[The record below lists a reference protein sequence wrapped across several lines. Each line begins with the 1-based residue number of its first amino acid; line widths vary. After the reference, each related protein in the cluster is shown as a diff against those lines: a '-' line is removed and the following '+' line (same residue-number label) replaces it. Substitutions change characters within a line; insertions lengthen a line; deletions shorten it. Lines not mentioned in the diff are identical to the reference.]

1 MIDKSEVMHNIKVGS
16 DTDLYLSRVNTKQKL
31 DDGTKNP
38 KFLKVKTT
46 DAGYEFPYLT
56 RTTGNSLKPTTEF
69 IQSNELRHGGAES
82 APRPGNTSVDG
93 SIDVELSPVTFD
105 DNICAVFNN
114 EWKPWGSDADSASNL
129 DKVPCDDGKFLTR
142 ACKQETGDITG
153 TDVVEG
159 YLYDGK
165 FYEEDTHTTEI
176 TGEEGKVYVD
186 LTETVTPAKPHYLWQ
201 GTKYEAKIDEDSYNS
216 DETLRPRRLIND
228 GSTGTE
234 DGILIVPEGS
244 VVNEMTF
251 GRESIEYDVVK
262 KYGGVEGEDLY
273 HIFKRLAIGTL
284 DLNAQ
289 LGSIVTGSFGFMGDS
304 SSDILE
310 TDEAKEYLGGS
321 TAEKFEDGVTTGES
335 FIDNLPEKA
344 TDTDQFTTREGDLWI
359 NGKNITFGQTL
370 TFNIDKNLSKKYA
383 LFVKNPIS
391 KTSQK
396 KAITANLD
404 TYLVPDSKVLY
415 NLANNNETFEVLFAF
430 EDKGY
435 MNDMAREEDKP
446 NYTYLVQIFS
456 AKAEDKDL
464 TASGE
469 DDYNM
474 SIPLRSFGERLCRI
488 FKIALPKIIGTK
500 AFEVSEGTATGV
512 INTVALNPNIL
523 LKQGDITLYDGTSAP
538 NGLKVTVKVDNT
550 EAAFSG
556 VLGYKVKDG
565 DEVKIVDASG
575 AVVADANIVLDLV
588 EDSDTYRR
596 ILVTTGVAQTTAKQ
610 SVEVAVSWN
619 GASNSCF
626 YEIPASE

>member
-31 DDGTKNP
+31 ADGTKNP

-114 EWKPWGSDADSASNL
+114 EWRPWSSDADSASNL

-142 ACKQETGDITG
+142 ACKQESGDISG
-153 TDVVEG
+153 DDVVKG
-159 YLYDGK
+159 YLHEGK
-165 FYEEDTHTTEI
+165 FYEESTFETEI
-176 TGEEGKVYVD
+176 TGEAEKVYVD
-186 LTETVTPAKPHYLWQ
+186 LTNTAVPAKPHYIWL
-201 GTKYEAKIDEDSYNS
+201 GSKYEPKIDEESYNS

-228 GSTGTE
+228 GSEGTE
-234 DGILIVPEGS
+234 DGILVVPAGS

-251 GRESIEYDVVK
+251 GRQSIEYDVVK
-262 KYGGVEGEDLY
+262 KYGGVAGEDLY

-289 LGSIVTGSFGFMGDS
+289 IGSIVTGSFGFMGDS

-310 TDEAKEYLGGS
+310 TDEAKDYLGGN
-321 TAEKFEDGVTTGES
+321 TAEKFEDGVTTGNS

-344 TDTDQFTTREGDLWI
+344 IDTDQFTSREGDLWI

-370 TFNIDKNLSKKYA
+370 AFNIDKNLQKKYA

-396 KAITANLD
+396 KAITCNLD

-500 AFEVSEGTATGV
+500 AFEVFETTATGV

-538 NGLKVTVKVDNT
+538 NGLKVTIKVDNT

-596 ILVTTGVAQTTAKQ
+596 ILVTTGVAQTAAKQ

>member
-1 MIDKSEVMHNIKVGS
+1 MIDKSEVMHNIKTGS

-38 KFLKVKTT
+38 NFLKVQTT
-46 DAGYEFPYLT
+46 VAGYEFPYLT

-105 DNICAVFNN
+105 DNLCAVFNN
-114 EWKPWGSDADSASNL
+114 EWRPWSSDSDSASNL
-129 DKVPCDDGKFLTR
+129 DKVPCDEGKFLTR
-142 ACKQETGDITG
+142 ASK
-153 TDVVEG
+153 
-159 YLYDGK
+159 YDEVAGA
-165 FYEEDTHTTEI
+165 YDEE
-176 TGEEGKVYVD
+176 
-186 LTETVTPAKPHYLWQ
+186 
-201 GTKYEAKIDEDSYNS
+201 SYNS

-228 GSTGTE
+228 GETGHE
-234 DGILIVPEGS
+234 DGILIVPKGS

-251 GRESIEYDVVK
+251 GKKSIEYDIVK

-310 TDEAKEYLGGS
+310 TAEAKEYLGGNTS
-321 TAEKFEDGVTTGES
+321 DKFEDGVTTGNS
-335 FIDNLPEKA
+335 FIESLPEKA

-370 TFNIDKNLSKKYA
+370 TFNIDKNLNKKYA
-383 LFVKNPIS
+383 LFVKNPVA

-396 KAITANLD
+396 KAITANLS

-435 MNDMAREEDKP
+435 MNDSFKDEDKP
-446 NYTYLVQIFS
+446 EYTYLVQIFS

-469 DDYNM
+469 ADYDM

-488 FKIALPKIIGTK
+488 FKIALPKVIGTK
-500 AFEVSEGTATGV
+500 AIEISETPTGV

-523 LKQGDITLYDGTSAP
+523 LKQGDVTLYDATTAP
-538 NGLKVTVKVDNT
+538 TGLKVTIKVDDT
-550 EAAFSG
+550 EVTPAFAA
-556 VLGYKVKDG
+556 VVGYKIKDG
-565 DEVKIVDASG
+565 DEEKIVDAAG
-575 AVVADANIVLDLV
+575 DVVANANVVLDLV
-588 EDSDTYRR
+588 EGSDTFGR

-610 SVEVAVSWN
+610 NVEVDVSWN
-619 GASNSCF
+619 GKDNSCF